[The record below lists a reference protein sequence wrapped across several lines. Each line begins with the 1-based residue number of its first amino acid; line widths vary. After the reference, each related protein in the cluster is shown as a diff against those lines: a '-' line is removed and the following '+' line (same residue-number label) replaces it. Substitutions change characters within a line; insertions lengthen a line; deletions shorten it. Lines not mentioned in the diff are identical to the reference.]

1 MKPVDLSANIEILK
15 ENKQKDN
22 VKANP
27 IKPITHIKRERRK
40 RNQRDREREKKSNK
54 KQTFSKR
61 AREENKKLSS
71 LAQLV
76 YKTKQVTMIR

>member
-40 RNQRDREREKKSNK
+40 RNQRDRERKAAK

-61 AREENKKLSS
+61 AREENKQLSS

>member
-40 RNQRDREREKKSNK
+40 RNQRDRERKAAKKTDIQQESK
-54 KQTFSKR
+54 RGKQTTIEFS
-61 AREENKKLSS
+61 ATS
-71 LAQLV
+71 V
-76 YKTKQVTMIR
+76 

>member
-40 RNQRDREREKKSNK
+40 RNQRDSERKSKTKNRHLAREQEKKTNNY
-54 KQTFSKR
+54 R
-61 AREENKKLSS
+61 
-71 LAQLV
+71 V
-76 YKTKQVTMIR
+76 

>member
-40 RNQRDREREKKSNK
+40 RNQRDRERKAAKKN
-54 KQTFSKR
+54 R
-61 AREENKKLSS
+61 HLAREQER
-71 LAQLV
+71 
-76 YKTKQVTMIR
+76 KTNNYRV

>member
-40 RNQRDREREKKSNK
+40 RNQREKKQNK

-61 AREENKKLSS
+61 AREVNQQLSS

>member
-40 RNQRDREREKKSNK
+40 RNQRNRERKSNK
-54 KQTFSKR
+54 TQTFSKR
-61 AREENKKLSS
+61 KRR
-71 LAQLV
+71 
-76 YKTKQVTMIR
+76 KQTSIEFSATRV